1 MKPGN
6 EHPAASRFGSDRHDR
21 PSVPPVSDKG
31 SGTPSDPSSA
41 AHTESE
47 DVCETCDGDGY
58 TESFNADQ
66 TDVVITL
73 CTDCGPAPGDFDA

>member
-1 MKPGN
+1 MN
-6 EHPAASRFGSDRHDR
+6 ER
-21 PSVPPVSDKG
+21 
-31 SGTPSDPSSA
+31 SA
-41 AHTESE
+41 ATSSPE

-58 TESFNADQ
+58 TEAFNDDQ